1 MRARTATIGQ
11 FEGRPVEVS
20 EIQIEICRR
29 GTTLSWNPY
38 FIPSWCLRS
47 AHHCWPS
54 DRCCGG
60 SRRRCSAHRKR
71 RACVF
76 LACRL
81 EPTETPGPSR
91 GFNVTPKFRGGGYTC
106 RHIEQPFPD
115 HHKPSRPAS
124 RICSWAIRCGSG
136 QCRQKASRSCLL
148 AWRMVR
154 ARAQRSRGRVYL
166 N

>member
-1 MRARTATIGQ
+1 LGSSKAG
-11 FEGRPVEVS
+11 
-20 EIQIEICRR
+20 
-29 GTTLSWNPY
+29 LSR
-38 FIPSWCLRS
+38 CLRYRS
-47 AHHCWPS
+47 RSVGVVEPHCPGIPIS
-54 DRCCGG
+54 SQAGACGPLIIVG
-60 SRRRCSAHRKR
+60 HPIDAVGEAVAGAARIGKG
-71 RACVF
+71 
-76 LACRL
+76 
-81 EPTETPGPSR
+81 EPAFSSHVVLSQPRTPGPSR

-154 ARAQRSRGRVYL
+154 ARAQRSPERVYL